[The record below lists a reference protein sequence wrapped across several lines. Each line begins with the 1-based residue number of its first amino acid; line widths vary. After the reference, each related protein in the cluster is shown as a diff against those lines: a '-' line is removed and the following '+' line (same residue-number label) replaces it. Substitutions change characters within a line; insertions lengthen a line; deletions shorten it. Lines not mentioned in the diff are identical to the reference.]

1 MPQLD
6 IVHILTVYLWTWLTL
21 TLITMKIK
29 TFTMTTKPKN
39 NHEPPQKLTT
49 PMLPWT

>member
-1 MPQLD
+1 M
-6 IVHILTVYLWTWLTL
+6 LTVFLWTWLTL

-29 TFTMTTKPKN
+29 AFTMTTKPKN
-39 NHEPPQKLTT
+39 NHGPPKKLTT